1 MKKVLKISSLVLVVI
16 MCAAMLAS
24 CGFGAKKYEKNLQDA
39 GYSIT
44 YVSDASIDEANEKA
58 NGEYKVKAQYTAS
71 KGLNSVTITQYA
83 NSKQA
88 EAQKDALL
96 EDGASLFGVLSI
108 EVDGSCVLYGTE
120 DAVNI
125 ALGK

>member
-1 MKKVLKISSLVLVVI
+1 MKKVLRISSLVLVAI
-16 MCAAMLAS
+16 MCVAMLAS
-24 CGFGAKKYEKNLQDA
+24 CGVGAKKYEQNLKDA
-39 GYSIT
+39 GYTIT
-44 YVSDASIDEANEKA
+44 YVSDEKIEEANETA
-58 NGEYKVKAQYTAS
+58 EGEYTIKAQYTAT

-88 EAQKDALL
+88 EAQKDKLL
-96 EDGASLFGVLSI
+96 EGGASLFGALSV

-125 ALGK
+125 ALGE

>member
-16 MCAAMLAS
+16 MCATMLVA

-44 YVSDASIDEANEKA
+44 YVSDADIEELNEKA
-58 NGEYKVKAQYTAS
+58 NDEYVIKAQYTA
-71 KGLNSVTITQYA
+71 KNGLNSVTVTQFA

-96 EDGASLFGVLSI
+96 EGGASLFGALSV

-120 DAVNI
+120 DAVNA